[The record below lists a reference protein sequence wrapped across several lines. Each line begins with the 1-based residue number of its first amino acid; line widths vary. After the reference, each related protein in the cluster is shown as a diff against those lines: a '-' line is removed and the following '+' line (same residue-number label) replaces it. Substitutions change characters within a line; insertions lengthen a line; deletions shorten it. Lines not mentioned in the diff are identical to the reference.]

1 MRKSFFYSAIALL
14 VPVFFI
20 FSAFTNSPK
29 PNEGINWVSI
39 EEAEA
44 LAAKDG
50 KNILVDV
57 YTDWCGWC
65 KRMDKSTYENQK
77 VINYI
82 NENFHAVKFDAEQKG
97 DVTLKGRTFK
107 FVAQGRRGYHELA
120 AGILQGKMSYPSTV
134 FLNSQFEILTDI
146 KGFRGP
152 DEMMGF
158 LTYFKDE
165 LYKEEISLQKYLDD
179 YKSSN

>member
-1 MRKSFFYSAIALL
+1 MRKSLLYSSLALL
-14 VPVFFI
+14 IPVFFT
-20 FSAFTNSPK
+20 FSAFRNA
-29 PNEGINWVSI
+29 PNPDTTINWVSI
-39 EEAEA
+39 EDAEA
-44 LAAKDG
+44 MASKDG

-82 NENFHAVKFDAEQKG
+82 NENFHAVKFNAEQKG

-107 FVAQGRRGYHELA
+107 FVDQGRRGYHELA

-134 FLNSQFEILTDI
+134 FLNSQLEILTDI

-158 LTYFKDE
+158 LTYFHDE
-165 LYKEEISLQKYLDD
+165 LYKQEIPLQKYIDD
-179 YKSSN
+179 YKSSD